1 VVPTGGQSFLTIQ
14 NYNAATNAFSTATT
28 LALGNS
34 DQGAS
39 SSDYT
44 IAQKG
49 TSLTLDAYDSRI
61 ASLAYSNGFL
71 YGLSEVEPT
80 GSSVPEIHWFK
91 LNVSNPNAPTIAAQ
105 GDITGAA
112 IGAGVGVFNGSLAI
126 DAAGDMIVNFTASS
140 ANMYPA
146 DYYMVMPS
154 GASSF
159 GSPTLYQSSTNYY
172 AQTTNASGAQRWGTY
187 STAIADPND
196 PNGFWISNEYVTNSG
211 ITIPSGLS
219 AWWDT
224 VTAQVHVGPVTPPPV
239 LAGAGN
245 TASYTQGGAAVA
257 VDGAL
262 TVSDAGSPT
271 LTGATVAITGGFL
284 AGDILSFANQNG
296 ISGSYNAST
305 GVLTLSGSATLAAY
319 QAALDSITFST
330 TNANPTISGTDSVR
344 SVTWNVASGAQA
356 SASVT
361 STIDVGQT
369 YTLTTS
375 RDTITAGAGN
385 DTIVVPSPGT
395 LNTGDRINGGGG
407 SNALILRGGG
417 TFNLNTPSLLSNVQT
432 IDVLG
437 STTKSTSLTLRNGL
451 NNLAVALG
459 APAQTETFSVTA
471 TGSTSD
477 IFEMLSNFENVTIG
491 GFSATGSTHDVL
503 QFNAAAFGAS
513 LTAADQ
519 SADLAALLADTR
531 NNASGSAVITDIY
544 GHSVTLAGINTS
556 TLSSAVNAGDFRF
569 V

>member
-1 VVPTGGQSFLTIQ
+1 
-14 NYNAATNAFSTATT
+14 
-28 LALGNS
+28 
-34 DQGAS
+34 
-39 SSDYT
+39 
-44 IAQKG
+44 
-49 TSLTLDAYDSRI
+49 
-61 ASLAYSNGFL
+61 
-71 YGLSEVEPT
+71 
-80 GSSVPEIHWFK
+80 
-91 LNVSNPNAPTIAAQ
+91 
-105 GDITGAA
+105 
-112 IGAGVGVFNGSLAI
+112 
-126 DAAGDMIVNFTASS
+126 
-140 ANMYPA
+140 MYPA

-159 GSPTLYQSSTNYY
+159 GSPTLYQSSTNYF
-172 AQTTNASGAQRWGTY
+172 AQSATASGAQRWGTY

-196 PNGFWISNEYVTNSG
+196 PNGFWISNEYVTSSG

-262 TVSDAGSPT
+262 TVSDAASTT

-284 AGDILSFANQNG
+284 AGDQLNFANQNG
-296 ISGSYNAST
+296 VTGSYNASS

-330 TNANPTISGTDSVR
+330 TNANPTTSGTDSVR
-344 SVTWNVASGAQA
+344 TVTWNVASGAQT

-369 YTLTTS
+369 YTLTTG

-385 DTIVVPSPGT
+385 DTIIAPSPST
-395 LNTGDRINGGGG
+395 LNSGDSINGGGG
-407 SNALILRGGG
+407 SNTLILRGGG
-417 TFNLNTPSLLSNVQT
+417 TFNLGTPRVLSNIQT

-437 STTKSTSLTLRNGL
+437 STTASTNLTLRSGL

-459 APAQTETFSVTA
+459 ASGQTETFSVAA
-471 TGSTSD
+471 TGSASD
-477 IFEMLSNFENVTIG
+477 IFEILSNYDDVTIG
-491 GFSATGSTHDVL
+491 SFSATGSTHDVL

-513 LTAADQ
+513 LTAANQ
-519 SADLAALLADTR
+519 SADLAALLADTK
-531 NNASGSAVITDIY
+531 NNSSGSAVITDIY
-544 GHSVTLAGINTS
+544 GHSVTLTGISTS
-556 TLSSAVNAGDFRF
+556 TLSTAANAGDFRF